1 MELFDLSG
9 KIAVITGASA
19 GLGKDAALAYAKAGA
34 DVALLARRKEKL
46 EEVKAEIEALG
57 RRALAV
63 SCDVSNEV

>member
-34 DVALLARRKEKL
+34 DCRIACAKKRKIRGSK
-46 EEVKAEIEALG
+46 
-57 RRALAV
+57 
-63 SCDVSNEV
+63 S

>member
-34 DVALLARRKEKL
+34 DVALLARRKE
-46 EEVKAEIEALG
+46 
-57 RRALAV
+57 
-63 SCDVSNEV
+63 N